1 VRLSVRPKQVR
12 TLIVNG
18 EAAVRAQLHRL
29 CADRP
34 DLDVI
39 AEATSG
45 AQAIDVIQG
54 SDADLLL
61 LDARLPDMNG
71 FELLRS
77 LVPQTAPPTIMVSTR
92 HEADQKPSGIN
103 VNFLYKPVDPPQF
116 NAAVDN
122 AIAHPAAD
130 VTERARTHAA
140 LWPPQIIAERSGRI
154 YFLDAHEVEYLASA
168 GNYVVA
174 HAGAKEFLARATLKR
189 ISERLEPLGFV
200 QIERSLL
207 INLRQVAH
215 VERHERGQ
223 FCFVMRSGARLVSS
237 RERGSDIRA
246 LLFGEATAL

>member
-1 VRLSVRPKQVR
+1 VRLSARPKHVR

-29 CADRP
+29 CEDRP

-61 LDARLPDMNG
+61 VDTKLPDMSG
-71 FELLRS
+71 FELLRC
-77 LVPQTAPPTIMVSTR
+77 LVPQAAPATIMVSTR
-92 HEADQKPSGIN
+92 HDADQQPSDIN
-103 VNFLYKPVDPPQF
+103 VNFLYKPVDPPHF
-116 NAAVDN
+116 NAAVDS
-122 AIAHPAAD
+122 AIGAPIAN
-130 VTERARTHAA
+130 
-140 LWPPQIIAERSGRI
+140 LWPPQIIGEKSGRI
-154 YFLDAHEVEYLASA
+154 YFLEAHEVEYLASA

-174 HAGAKEFLARATLKR
+174 HVGANEFLARATLKR
-189 ISERLEPLGFV
+189 ISARLAPLGFV

-246 LLFGEATAL
+246 LLFGGSSAHS

>member
-1 VRLSVRPKQVR
+1 MSARPTQVR

-18 EAAVRAQLHRL
+18 EAAARAQLHRL
-29 CADRP
+29 CEDRS
-34 DLDVI
+34 DLQVV
-39 AEATSG
+39 AEASSG

-61 LDARLPDMNG
+61 LDARLPDMSG
-71 FELLRS
+71 FDLLRS
-77 LVPQTAPPTIMVSTR
+77 LVPAAAPPTIMVSTR
-92 HEADQKPSGIN
+92 DEAGRQPSDIN

-116 NAAVDN
+116 NAAVDH
-122 AIAHPAAD
+122 AIG
-130 VTERARTHAA
+130 TRAPA
-140 LWPPQIIAERSGRI
+140 LWPPQIIGEKSGRI

-174 HAGAKEFLARATLKR
+174 HVGANEFLARATLKR
-189 ISERLEPLGFV
+189 ISVRLAPLGFV

-246 LLFGEATAL
+246 LLFGATAALS

>member
-1 VRLSVRPKQVR
+1 MRLSARPKHVR

-29 CADRP
+29 CEGRP

-61 LDARLPDMNG
+61 LDAKLPDMSG

-77 LVPQTAPPTIMVSTR
+77 LVPQPAPATIMVSTR
-92 HEADQKPSGIN
+92 HEADRQPSDIN

-116 NAAVDN
+116 NAAVDH
-122 AIAHPAAD
+122 AIGARIAD
-130 VTERARTHAA
+130 I
-140 LWPPQIIAERSGRI
+140 WPPQIIGERSGRI

-174 HAGAKEFLARATLKR
+174 HVGANEFLARATLKR
-189 ISERLEPLGFV
+189 VSARLAPLGFV

-207 INLRQVAH
+207 VNLRQVTH

-246 LLFGEATAL
+246 LLFGSATALS

>member
-1 VRLSVRPKQVR
+1 MGLSARPKHVR

-18 EAAVRAQLHRL
+18 EAAVRAQLYRL
-29 CADRP
+29 CEDRP
-34 DLDVI
+34 DLNVI
-39 AEATSG
+39 AEATNG
-45 AQAIDVIQG
+45 AQAIDVIQD

-61 LDARLPDMNG
+61 LDAKLPDMSG

-77 LVPQTAPPTIMVSTR
+77 LVPEAAPATIMVSTR
-92 HEADQKPSGIN
+92 DEAGQQPSGLN

-116 NAAVDN
+116 NAAVDH
-122 AIAHPAAD
+122 AIGARIAD
-130 VTERARTHAA
+130 
-140 LWPPQIIAERSGRI
+140 LWPPQIIGEKAGRI

-174 HAGAKEFLARATLKR
+174 HVGTNEFLARATLKR
-189 ISERLEPLGFV
+189 VSARLAPLGFV
-200 QIERSLL
+200 LIERSLL
-207 INLRQVAH
+207 VNLRQVAH

-246 LLFGEATAL
+246 LLFGASASHS

>member
-1 VRLSVRPKQVR
+1 VR

-29 CADRP
+29 CVDRP

-61 LDARLPDMNG
+61 LDARLPDMSG
-71 FELLRS
+71 FDVLRS
-77 LVPQTAPPTIMVSTR
+77 LNPEAAPATILVSSR
-92 HEADQKPSGIN
+92 HEADPQPSGIN
-103 VNFLYKPVDPPQF
+103 VKVLYKPVNPPQF
-116 NAAVDN
+116 NDAVDK
-122 AIAHPAAD
+122 AIGAPMAD
-130 VTERARTHAA
+130 
-140 LWPPQIIAERSGRI
+140 LWPPQIVGEKSGRI
-154 YFLDAHEVEYLASA
+154 YFLDSHDVEYLASA

-174 HAGAKEFLARATLKR
+174 HVGANEFLARATLKR
-189 ISERLEPLGFV
+189 ISSRLAPLGFV

-207 INLRQVAH
+207 INLRQVAY
-215 VERHERGQ
+215 VERHDRGQ

-237 RERGSDIRA
+237 RERGGDIRR
-246 LLFGEATAL
+246 LLLGAAITHP

>member
-1 VRLSVRPKQVR
+1 MGLSARPKHVR
-12 TLIVNG
+12 TLIVNS

-29 CADRP
+29 CVERA

-45 AQAIDVIQG
+45 AQAIDLIQG

-61 LDARLPDMNG
+61 LDAKLPDMSG

-77 LVPQTAPPTIMVSTR
+77 LVRDTAPATIMVSTR
-92 HEADQKPSGIN
+92 DEAGRQPSGLG

-116 NAAVDN
+116 NAAVDH
-122 AIAHPAAD
+122 AIGAPIA
-130 VTERARTHAA
+130 E
-140 LWPPQIIAERSGRI
+140 LWPPQIIGEKSGRI

-174 HAGAKEFLARATLKR
+174 HVGTNEFLARATLKGV
-189 ISERLEPLGFV
+189 SARLAPLGFV

-207 INLRQVAH
+207 VNLRQVAH

-223 FCFVMRSGARLVSS
+223 FCFVMRSGTRLVSS

-246 LLFGEATAL
+246 LLFGASVSHP

>member
-1 VRLSVRPKQVR
+1 MRLSARPKHVR

-18 EAAVRAQLHRL
+18 ESAVRAQLHRL
-29 CADRP
+29 CEDRT

-39 AEATSG
+39 AEATNG
-45 AQAIDVIQG
+45 AQALDVIQG

-61 LDARLPDMNG
+61 LDAKLPDMSG

-77 LVPQTAPPTIMVSTR
+77 LVPEAAPPTVMVSTR
-92 HEADQKPSGIN
+92 DEAGQRPSGIN

-116 NAAVDN
+116 NAVVDS
-122 AIAHPAAD
+122 AIGARKAD
-130 VTERARTHAA
+130 
-140 LWPPQIIAERSGRI
+140 LWLPQIVGERQGRI
-154 YFLDAHEVEYLASA
+154 YFLDAHEVEYLAAA

-174 HAGAKEFLARATLKR
+174 HVGANEFLARATLKR
-189 ISERLEPLGFV
+189 ISARLAPLGFV

-207 INLRQVAH
+207 VNLRQVAH

-223 FCFVMRSGARLVSS
+223 FCFVMRSGSRLVSS

-246 LLFGEATAL
+246 LLFGESITHS

>member
-1 VRLSVRPKQVR
+1 VSLSARPKHVR

-18 EAAVRAQLHRL
+18 EVAVRAQLHRL
-29 CADRP
+29 CEDRP

-61 LDARLPDMNG
+61 LDAKLPDMSG

-77 LVPQTAPPTIMVSTR
+77 LVPAAAPATIMVSTR
-92 HEADQKPSGIN
+92 READQKPPDID
-103 VNFLYKPVDPPQF
+103 VNFLYKPVDPPHF
-116 NAAVDN
+116 NAAVDS
-122 AIAHPAAD
+122 AIGAPIAN
-130 VTERARTHAA
+130 
-140 LWPPQIIAERSGRI
+140 LWPPQIVGERSGRI
-154 YFLDAHEVEYLASA
+154 YFLEVHEVEFLASA

-174 HAGAKEFLARATLKR
+174 HVGANEFLARATLKR
-189 ISERLEPLGFV
+189 ISARLAPLGFV

-246 LLFGEATAL
+246 LLFGGSTTHS

>member
-1 VRLSVRPKQVR
+1 VRLSARPKHVR

-18 EAAVRAQLHRL
+18 ESAVRAQLHRL
-29 CADRP
+29 CEDRT

-45 AQAIDVIQG
+45 AQALDFIQG

-61 LDARLPDMNG
+61 LDTKLPDMSG

-77 LVPQTAPPTIMVSTR
+77 LVPDAAPPTVMVSTR
-92 HEADQKPSGIN
+92 DEAGQRPSGVN

-116 NAAVDN
+116 NAVVDS
-122 AIAHPAAD
+122 AIGARKAD
-130 VTERARTHAA
+130 
-140 LWPPQIIAERSGRI
+140 LWPPQIIGERQGRI

-174 HAGAKEFLARATLKR
+174 HVGANEFLARATLKR
-189 ISERLEPLGFV
+189 ISARLAPLGFV

-207 INLRQVAH
+207 VNLRQVAH

-223 FCFVMRSGARLVSS
+223 FCFVMRSGSRLVSS

-246 LLFGEATAL
+246 LLFGESIAHS